1 MRNLTIFA
9 AGLVFGLGLVLSG
22 MTSPARVMGF
32 LDVTGAWDPSLAFVM
47 GGAVLTATPI
57 FFMARQRRRPVLGEA
72 FDTPATNRID
82 GRLLGGA
89 ALFGI
94 GWGLTG
100 ICPGPALVDLAVAPL
115 AIAGFVA
122 AMVAGIL
129 FSARVLRP
137 FLDAT
142 SPPSPRSASPR
153 STPEWDEEYS
163 AIPAE

>member
-1 MRNLTIFA
+1 MRNFAIFL
-9 AGLVFGLGLVLSG
+9 AGLAFGLGLVISG

-57 FFMARQRRRPVLGEA
+57 FFLARRRQRPVLGET
-72 FDTPATNRID
+72 FDVPATTRVD

-89 ALFGI
+89 ATFGI

-115 AIAGFVA
+115 AIIGFVA
-122 AMVAGIL
+122 AMIAGVL

-142 SPPSPRSASPR
+142 HPPSQTSP
-153 STPEWDEEYS
+153 SQWDDDYS
-163 AIPAE
+163 VIPAE